1 MRASR
6 VSGPTSRSRD
16 AGAYAE
22 QVGTLPNMGSRLATL
37 AICAVLGSG
46 TVAGCGGS
54 SSTGIASKSANQ
66 IVTAASSAMTHASSV
81 HVSGSIVTGG
91 VPLTLDLTVASG
103 KGGLGQMSEG
113 GLAFKIVNVGQTV
126 YLQGTP
132 EFWQHYGGAAVARLL
147 NGKWLKA
154 PANGQFAS
162 IAALTDMQRL
172 VGSILL
178 TQGVLTKGSTTTV
191 NGHPV
196 IAVTDKAKNGTLY
209 VATTGPPY
217 PIEITRAGTG
227 GGRITFDRFNQ
238 PVTLTPPSNAIPL
251 SQLG

>member
-1 MRASR
+1 
-6 VSGPTSRSRD
+6 
-16 AGAYAE
+16 
-22 QVGTLPNMGSRLATL
+22 MGRLATL
-37 AICAVLGSG
+37 AVCAALTGAA
-46 TVAGCGGS
+46 VAGCGGS
-54 SSTGIASKSANQ
+54 SSSGIASKSANQ
-66 IVTAASSAMTHASSV
+66 IVTASSNAITHASSV

-91 VPLTLDLTVASG
+91 VPLTLDLTLASG

-132 EFWQHYGGAAVARLL
+132 AFWEHYGGAAVARVL

-154 PANGQFAS
+154 PASGQFAS

-178 TQGVLTKGSTTTV
+178 THGTLTKGSTSIV
-191 NGHPV
+191 NGHHV
-196 IAVTDKAKNGTLY
+196 IAVSDKSKNGTLY
-209 VATTGPPY
+209 VATNGPPY

-238 PVTLTPPSNAIPL
+238 PVALTPPSNAIPL

>member
-1 MRASR
+1 MA
-6 VSGPTSRSRD
+6 
-16 AGAYAE
+16 
-22 QVGTLPNMGSRLATL
+22 SRLAKL
-37 AICAVLGSG
+37 ALCAALASA

-54 SSTGIASKSANQ
+54 SSTGIASKSADQ
-66 IVTAASSAMTHASSV
+66 IVKSSSNAITHANSV
-81 HVSGSIVTGG
+81 HVSGSITTGG
-91 VPLTLDLTVASG
+91 VPLTLDLTLVSG

-132 EFWQHYGGAAVARLL
+132 AFWEHYGGAAVARVL

-154 PANGQFAS
+154 PASGQFAS
-162 IAALTDMQRL
+162 IAALTNMQRL

-178 TQGVLTKGSTTTV
+178 THGALSKGSTTTV
-191 NGHPV
+191 NGHHV

-209 VATTGPPY
+209 VATSGPPY
-217 PIEITRAGTG
+217 PIEITRSGAG

-238 PVTLTPPSNAIPL
+238 QVALTPPSNAIPL

>member
-1 MRASR
+1 
-6 VSGPTSRSRD
+6 
-16 AGAYAE
+16 
-22 QVGTLPNMGSRLATL
+22 MGSRSATL
-37 AICAVLGSG
+37 AICAVLGAG
-46 TVAGCGGS
+46 VVAGCGGS

-66 IVTAASSAMTHASSV
+66 IVTDASNALTHASSV

-91 VPLTLDLTVASG
+91 VPLTLDLTLVSG
-103 KGGLGQMSEG
+103 KGGLGSMSEG

-132 EFWQHYGGAAVARLL
+132 EFWEHYGGAAVARLL

-154 PANGQFAS
+154 PATGQFAS
-162 IAALTDMQRL
+162 IAALTDQARL

-178 TQGVLTKGSTTTV
+178 THGALAKGSTTTV
-191 NGHPV
+191 NGHRV
-196 IAVTDKAKNGTLY
+196 IAVTGKSTNGTLY
-209 VATTGPPY
+209 VATTGTPY

-227 GGRITFDRFNQ
+227 GGRITFDDFNQ